1 MIIHRLTH
9 RSVSSYLQWKSVSVQ
24 DATSLDKIPMF
35 VQFCTPVLMF
45 MPVAQPT
52 TTTSSPLVKGVCS
65 CAIDLTHFTTFVLVD
80 VIVDDMLQQK
90 NTPATVLVFLVF
102 LPLHP
107 TAFDEN
113 TRASFVL
120 AVASVYSMSIS
131 NVQLLAVDLWPL
143 DDMTS
148 TTATS
153 VSSARGTAGNN
164 IPTTPKR
171 RSLLTGHQSRL
182 TVRISGTP
190 AFTKKST
197 AALHVQLIKQ
207 GLPTSLSGIVPKKT
221 TNTDAF
227 PRQFILLGCVALLL
241 MCCASCCTMCYLFT
255 ENLQTSFQFPQGVYF
270 RANVLVFPDSWS
282 LSHLGYLYPGTT
294 PNRSRNLYYDSWSLS
309 HLGYLYP
316 GTTPVMIKL
325 DYNRSCPWV

>member
-1 MIIHRLTH
+1 MCN
-9 RSVSSYLQWKSVSVQ
+9 RSY
-24 DATSLDKIPMF
+24 
-35 VQFCTPVLMF
+35 
-45 MPVAQPT
+45 
-52 TTTSSPLVKGVCS
+52 
-65 CAIDLTHFTTFVLVD
+65 TFYHLALVD

-90 NTPATVLVFLVF
+90 NTPATVLVFFVF

-197 AALHVQLIKQ
+197 AALNVQLIIQ
-207 GLPTSLSGIVPKKT
+207 GLPASLSGIVPQKI
-221 TNTDAF
+221 TDSEAF
-227 PRQFILLGCVALLL
+227 PRQFILLACVAVLL

-270 RANVLVFPDSWS
+270 RAKVLVFRLRQQVKVHKTKSFCTS
-282 LSHLGYLYPGTT
+282 YLLLRNCLYTMIL
-294 PNRSRNLYYDSWSLS
+294 RSEYFAGSVEIWIFS
-309 HLGYLYP
+309 
-316 GTTPVMIKL
+316 V
-325 DYNRSCPWV
+325 RSIVNKCE